1 MMIHTTQLFQSSTLM
16 GGAVWFKTHK
26 LAMISTLVLS
36 VLGMVPVLIDRK
48 LDPIKRMEYHPMVGL
63 AVIVICLCQT
73 VIAFFRPGKV
83 TILKQ
88 SIKKPMSNFFNCSI
102 ELLQTV

>member
-48 LDPIKRMEYHPMVGL
+48 LDPIKRLEYHPMVGL
-63 AVIVICLCQT
+63 AVIIICLCQP
-73 VIAFFRPGKV
+73 VIAYFRPGKV
-83 TILKQ
+83 T
-88 SIKKPMSNFFNCSI
+88 NFKAI
-102 ELLQTV
+102 H

>member
-1 MMIHTTQLFQSSTLM
+1 M

-48 LDPIKRMEYHPMVGL
+48 LDPIKRLEYHPMVGL
-63 AVIVICLCQT
+63 AVVVICLCQP
-73 VIAFFRPGKV
+73 VIAYFRPGKV
-83 TILKQ
+83 SILKHPFI
-88 SIKKPMSNFFNCSI
+88 SISS
-102 ELLQTV
+102 

>member
-1 MMIHTTQLFQSSTLM
+1 MCNISGVIWATEQQRMMIHTTQLFQSSTLM

-48 LDPIKRMEYHPMVGL
+48 LDPIKRLEYHPMVGL
-63 AVIVICLCQT
+63 AVIIICLCQP
-73 VIAFFRPGKV
+73 VIAYFRPGKV
-83 TILKQ
+83 T
-88 SIKKPMSNFFNCSI
+88 NFKAI
-102 ELLQTV
+102 H